1 MSFLVWKSFIMI
13 TGVRDRD
20 GIPNFIRITSK
31 NDVETVSFD
40 VFMLRCCVNDS
51 VNTNAC
57 SESDSELILSPIQAY

>member
-31 NDVETVSFD
+31 NDVETVSFG
-40 VFMLRCCVNDS
+40 VFMLLC
-51 VNTNAC
+51 
-57 SESDSELILSPIQAY
+57 